1 MKGIVA
7 LTVLLSVLLGAP
19 LQTRA
24 LDLVPLTVDQL
35 IDRSPRIVI
44 ATCAATETRPVQAY
58 GGNPFTFSRF
68 DKVETLAGNLSGSFE
83 VRLFGGRLGNTRIWE
98 DGLPTFTPGTRYLL
112 FLGPSNKDGFPLLK
126 PQGVFEVLHAQGE
139 PPAERLRA
147 TLGQGN
153 PDQTLAQ
160 IRARIRERRPSP
172 ATAAP
177 TKADPSAEAN
187 APASHRLR
195 EANTPSREPTSAA
208 VRQLH
213 AP

>member
-1 MKGIVA
+1 MKRIVA
-7 LTVLLSVLLGAP
+7 LAVLLSLLLCTP
-19 LQTRA
+19 LQARA

-44 ATCAATETRPVQAY
+44 ATCAATETRSVQAY

-68 DKVETLAGNLSGSFE
+68 DKVETLAGDLSGSFE
-83 VRLFGGRLGNTRIWE
+83 IRLFGGRLGNTRVWE

-126 PQGVFEVLHAQGE
+126 PQGVFEVLPVASE

-160 IRARIRERRPSP
+160 IRARIRERRLSPSSV
-172 ATAAP
+172 AP
-177 TKADPSAEAN
+177 TKADPAADSISS
-187 APASHRLR
+187 PSHRLR
-195 EANTPSREPTSAA
+195 ETNAQLRGPTSAA